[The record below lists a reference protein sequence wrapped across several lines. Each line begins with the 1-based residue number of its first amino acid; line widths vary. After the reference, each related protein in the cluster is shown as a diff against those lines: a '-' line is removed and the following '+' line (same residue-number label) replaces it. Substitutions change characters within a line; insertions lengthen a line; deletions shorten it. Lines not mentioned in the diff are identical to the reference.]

1 MGKIVLAAGVFD
13 LLHYGHLRFLEE
25 AKKAGGEGAK
35 LVVLVARDKTV
46 EKRKGKRP
54 VVPEDQRR
62 ALVEGL
68 KPVDS
73 AILGYEEASFE
84 KVLEKV
90 KPDVVAVGYDQDDVY
105 EAVKEAIERR
115 GLKVELV
122 KIERFGPKDLDSSSK
137 IKRKVVNEWGKP

>member
-54 VVPEDQRR
+54 VMPEDQRR

-90 KPDVVAVGYDQDDVY
+90 KPDVVAIGYDQDDVY
-105 EAVKEAIERR
+105 EAVKEAVEKR

-122 KIERFGPKDLDSSSK
+122 RIERFGPKDLDSSSK

>member
-1 MGKIVLAAGVFD
+1 MGKVVLAAGVFD
-13 LLHYGHLRFLEE
+13 LLHYGHLKFLEE
-25 AKKAGGEGAK
+25 AKKAGGRGAK

-90 KPDVVAVGYDQDDVY
+90 GPDVVAVGYDQDDVY
-105 EAVKEAIERR
+105 EAVKEAVERG

-122 KIERFGPKDLDSSSK
+122 RIERFGPEDLDSSSK